1 LLTQQLLNGLV
12 LGVGYS
18 LMALGYSMIF
28 GVLRVINFAH
38 GSIYI
43 FGGYVGL
50 TIVRLMGGG
59 FFLCILAGMI
69 SSALIGLIM
78 ERLVFRPV
86 RHMPPIAGLLTST
99 GAMFSLNILAMI
111 IWGPN
116 PQSYS
121 VNAPSYFWNLGDLSI
136 SYLQL
141 VMLIA
146 AVIVMVVLW
155 LLVDKTSMGLAM
167 RASSHSTITA
177 QLMGIDVNKVTKFTL
192 AVSSALAGLAGVLVA
207 SYYGV
212 IAPTFGFN
220 ASIKA
225 FTSAIIGGIGS
236 IPGSLIGGIMLCL
249 IEGLTSAYISS
260 AYRDAISFTIL
271 ILVLLAKP
279 TGLLGKSS
287 GHKM

>member
-1 LLTQQLLNGLV
+1 
-12 LGVGYS
+12 
-18 LMALGYSMIF
+18 MALGYSMIF

-99 GAMFSLNILAMI
+99 GAMFALNILAMI

-236 IPGSLIGGIMLCL
+236 IPGSLIGGIMLGL

>member
-1 LLTQQLLNGLV
+1 MLTQQLLNGLV

-99 GAMFSLNILAMI
+99 GAMFALNILAMI
-111 IWGPN
+111 IRGPN

-236 IPGSLIGGIMLCL
+236 IPGSLIGGIMLGL